1 MKSIPAP
8 RSATPNSN
16 LSCKLSA
23 DRVSLPPQLTKGAA
37 MPRKKEETI
46 EDIVDRIE
54 ADLEM
59 IRDKAIEKKE
69 WEDEDE
75 DEDIDEDE
83 DDEDDE

>member
-1 MKSIPAP
+1 
-8 RSATPNSN
+8 
-16 LSCKLSA
+16 
-23 DRVSLPPQLTKGAA
+23 

-75 DEDIDEDE
+75 DIDEDE
-83 DDEDDE
+83 DDEEDDE